1 VGVDGAVIS
10 LQQIEKSGVLA
21 KRLVWPLLLRIIRV
35 ATPNIVIRCSPLLLC
50 DIDRSRCY
58 SRNYSRDY
66 SLRIGQQLAAV
77 VTATGMESSSTRGS
91 QCASDDLPLRS
102 VGPVDDLQ
110 VCQRAMQNVNAARLF
125 TSP

>member
-1 VGVDGAVIS
+1 
-10 LQQIEKSGVLA
+10 
-21 KRLVWPLLLRIIRV
+21 LLRQTSSFDARLCCCVTLIAPV
-35 ATPNIVIRCSPLLLC
+35 ATVATTRVIT
-50 DIDRSRCY
+50 
-58 SRNYSRDY
+58 RNYSRDY

>member
-1 VGVDGAVIS
+1 LLSQTSSFDA
-10 LQQIEKSGVLA
+10 
-21 KRLVWPLLLRIIRV
+21 RLCCCVTLIAPV
-35 ATPNIVIRCSPLLLC
+35 ATVATSNG
-50 DIDRSRCY
+50 
-58 SRNYSRDY
+58 RNYSRDY